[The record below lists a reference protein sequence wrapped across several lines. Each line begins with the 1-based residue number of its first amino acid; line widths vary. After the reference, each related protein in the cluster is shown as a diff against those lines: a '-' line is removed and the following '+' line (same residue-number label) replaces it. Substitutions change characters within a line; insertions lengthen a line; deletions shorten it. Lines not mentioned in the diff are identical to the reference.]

1 MGSRTDLIS
10 ERYLS
15 ADKMNLIYADF
26 TVLKEALEGK
36 GYSVG
41 ELQDSSVS
49 YGIYPENILAKMNAV
64 ESNIRTIEAATD
76 WINPYYEEFKWRHN
90 TRDKRV
96 QVDRWINY
104 LNFAHGA
111 ISGGTP
117 GEQKLADITGRGI
130 TDKNL
135 NRITVLKEDK

>member
-26 TVLKEALEGK
+26 TALKEALESE
-36 GYSVG
+36 GYPVG

-49 YGIYPENILAKMNAV
+49 YGIYPESILAKMNAV

-76 WINPYYEEFKWRHN
+76 WINPYYAEFEWLHG

-104 LNFAHGA
+104 LNFAHNA
-111 ISGGTP
+111 IAGGTP
-117 GEQKLADITGRGI
+117 GEQKLSDITGRGI

-135 NRITVLKEDK
+135 NRITVLKEDN